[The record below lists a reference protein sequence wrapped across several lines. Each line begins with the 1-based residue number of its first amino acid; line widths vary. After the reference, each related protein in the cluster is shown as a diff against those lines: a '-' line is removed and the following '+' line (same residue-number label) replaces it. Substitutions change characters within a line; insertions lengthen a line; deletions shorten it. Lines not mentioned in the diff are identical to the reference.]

1 MGVSFM
7 SAELRLIVSPSRTY
21 AALARTPSR
30 IGPVAALR
38 RPLLVAL
45 VLGSTAAIL
54 ATRHATP
61 ALVLSTT
68 LGWSVVVLAQMAIA
82 VTVIAAPAR
91 RTIGIARA
99 LDLFFASHAPWSL
112 WMLAVIAWAPTAG
125 ERTLAPILIAAL
137 VPLALT
143 PRALAAFFRE
153 VLDLDP
159 REAIARTAVHQLM
172 TWGLLG
178 LFYGAAIAAVPR
190 LMAGL
195 R

>member
-1 MGVSFM
+1 M

-21 AALARTPSR
+21 AVLARRPSR
-30 IGPVAALR
+30 IGPVVALR

-68 LGWSVVVLAQMAIA
+68 VMWSVLVLAQIAIA
-82 VTVIAAPAR
+82 LVLIAAPAR
-91 RTIGIARA
+91 ATVGIGRA

-125 ERTLAPILIAAL
+125 ERNLMPMLAAAL
-137 VPLALT
+137 VPMALT
-143 PRALAAFFRE
+143 PRMLAAFFRE
-153 VLDLDP
+153 VLELDP
-159 REAIARTAVHQLM
+159 RQAIARTVVHQAI
-172 TWGLLG
+172 TWGLLA

-190 LMAGL
+190 LMAWL
-195 R
+195 P